1 MLNWNTPLLLM
12 STHTIKV
19 SLLLSLLNRQRVG
32 EITSCSDAT
41 NSETL
46 AIEATIQ
53 SCSMVQRKP
62 EERYQPH
69 LVADIRLAD
78 ISIALFTPTP
88 SSHPLPSS
96 PVPEGPGIRPLMLAL
111 SSQPNSHTQQASKQ

>member
-1 MLNWNTPLLLM
+1 MFDSSKGNPKNG
-12 STHTIKV
+12 I
-19 SLLLSLLNRQRVG
+19 SL
-32 EITSCSDAT
+32 T
-41 NSETL
+41 
-46 AIEATIQ
+46 
-53 SCSMVQRKP
+53 
-62 EERYQPH
+62 Y

-111 SSQPNSHTQQASKQ
+111 SSQPNSHTQQASEQ